1 MWLEATYNSILD
13 ENGNVYKVIKVSSD
27 TTERVNRA
35 TATGAELKVQSKS
48 IVNIV
53 VAIGSIA
60 AQTNLLALIQAAYA
74 GEIAQGVER
83 FVEMVD
89 KMKP

>member
-1 MWLEATYNSILD
+1 M
-13 ENGNVYKVIKVSSD
+13 
-27 TTERVNRA
+27 NRA

-53 VAIGSIA
+53 VAIGSIV